1 MDPRAGTTPED
12 GLRLAWVDVAKGLC
26 ILLVV
31 TMHATLGTGAAMGG
45 EGFLHPLVAF
55 AQPFR
60 IPAFFLL
67 SGLFLGRV
75 IGRGWRTFADKR
87 VVHFAYFYGLWLLIQ
102 SAAKY
107 GEIAGAGGPAAFLR
121 HLALALVEPYASLW
135 FIYLLAVFSVVTK
148 LLRRLPG
155 PVLLGGAAL
164 LQVFP
169 PHTPSYL
176 VEEFC
181 ARYVFFVAGYLFA
194 GRVFALA
201 EAVRARPG
209 PALGALA
216 LWALAEGW
224 IALTPAA
231 GPGSPPLASLP
242 GLGLAAG
249 ALGAVALVAAAV
261 LLAEGGG
268 PVARALRSCG
278 HRSIAIYLAFFL
290 PMAVARTLVVETGLI
305 TDVGL
310 ACLIVAASA
319 ALVPLVLERLV
330 RGTRLD
336 VLFRRPRA
344 FHLAGT
350 GTPDRADA
358 PLAPRPAPVGGP

>member
-1 MDPRAGTTPED
+1 M
-12 GLRLAWVDVAKGLC
+12 
-26 ILLVV
+26 
-31 TMHATLGTGAAMGG
+31 
-45 EGFLHPLVAF
+45 
-55 AQPFR
+55 
-60 IPAFFLL
+60 
-67 SGLFLGRV
+67 
-75 IGRGWRTFADKR
+75 
-87 VVHFAYFYGLWLLIQ
+87 
-102 SAAKY
+102 
-107 GEIAGAGGPAAFLR
+107 
-121 HLALALVEPYASLW
+121 
-135 FIYLLAVFSVVTK
+135 
-148 LLRRLPG
+148 
-155 PVLLGGAAL
+155 
-164 LQVFP
+164 
-169 PHTPSYL
+169 
-176 VEEFC
+176 
-181 ARYVFFVAGYLFA
+181 
-194 GRVFALA
+194 
-201 EAVRARPG
+201 
-209 PALGALA
+209 
-216 LWALAEGW
+216 
-224 IALTPAA
+224 
-231 GPGSPPLASLP
+231 
-242 GLGLAAG
+242 GLAAG

-350 GTPDRADA
+350 GAPDLADA